1 MNKETIA
8 QHLYNDNGSQAIKY
22 VQNISDEET
31 LFVYAYNYN
40 WDDGFEIPKAIMAN
54 KYCTLS
60 VALLLFR
67 AADGLTF
74 LQDQASANSLPEWKN
89 FITMLYEQ
97 IINRKFVPGKA
108 SYDPALSKVQEYKL
122 KKVLSSS
129 ENIFITRIA
138 GEDYGV
144 SI

>member
-8 QHLYNDNGSQAIKY
+8 QHLYNDNVSQAIKY

-67 AADGLTF
+67 TADGLTF
-74 LQDQASANSLPEWKN
+74 LQDQSSADSLPEWKD
-89 FITMLYEQ
+89 FITMLYEK
-97 IINRKFVPGKA
+97 IINKKFISGKA
-108 SYDPALSKVQEYKL
+108 SYDPELSKVQEYKL

>member
-1 MNKETIA
+1 MNKKTIA
-8 QHLYNDNGSQAIKY
+8 QHLYNDNVSQAIKY

-31 LFVYAYNYN
+31 LFVYTYNYN
-40 WDDGFEIPKAIMAN
+40 WDDGFEIPKAILTN

-74 LQDQASANSLPEWKN
+74 LQDQSFADSLPEWKD

-97 IINRKFVPGKA
+97 IINGKYVSGKA
-108 SYDPALSKVQEYKL
+108 SYDPELSKVQEYKL
-122 KKVLSSS
+122 KKTLAP
-129 ENIFITRIA
+129 EEYIFITA
-138 GEDYGV
+138 LDGEDYN
-144 SI
+144 IHI